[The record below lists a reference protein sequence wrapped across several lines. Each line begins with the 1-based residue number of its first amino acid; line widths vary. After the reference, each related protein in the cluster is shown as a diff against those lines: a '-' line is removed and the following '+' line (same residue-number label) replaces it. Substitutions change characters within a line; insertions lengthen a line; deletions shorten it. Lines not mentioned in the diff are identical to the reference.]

1 MESVWLRI
9 KGHALCLN
17 RRTLLIGACYAAPV
31 SSKLYSPPGRRP
43 GVSPPERVFGQL
55 KALVQRYQSTDDELV
70 ILGDLNARVA
80 KLRELPDAEADA
92 ELEIVA
98 QVVVGSAGLLRGIP
112 DRSCRDTENNA
123 FGRSLVELCKEM
135 ELVILNGRVEGDL
148 QGELTFWHKNGLGKS
163 MIDLLIT
170 TPGLYYKAAELRV
183 LSVPMAFTGPR
194 AGDLMSD
201 HCPVSLA
208 RDDASTLQSIGVAL
222 GKLGGEMNCTQV
234 VQTIGNQL
242 AGALDKAF
250 GSKRVRVAVVREQ
263 KDAPWW
269 TEECGLARL
278 AMLDYKARMRAEGRM
293 DDGVAKAEFS
303 RLRTRY
309 QRMRREAKE
318 RYRIDH
324 FEGLMQELL

>member
-1 MESVWLRI
+1 MVNDAAIRAVLPQGSKLFMAHGSEKRGGVAVWINRKLADAVELIGVSRAPIGMESVWLRI
-9 KGHALCLN
+9 KGHALCLK
-17 RRTLLIGACYAAPV
+17 RRNLLIGACYAAPV

-98 QVVVGSAGLLRGIP
+98 QAVVGSAGLLRGIP

-163 MIDLLIT
+163 MIDLFIT

-183 LSVPMAFTGPR
+183 LSVPMASTGPR
-194 AGDLMSD
+194 ASDLMSD
-201 HCPVSLA
+201 HCPVYLA
-208 RDDASTLQSIGVAL
+208 LQVLSGPGKTHARNQKAARFDTKRWPKYAKAFERDDASTLRSIG
-222 GKLGGEMNCTQV
+222 
-234 VQTIGNQL
+234 
-242 AGALDKAF
+242 
-250 GSKRVRVAVVREQ
+250 
-263 KDAPWW
+263 
-269 TEECGLARL
+269 
-278 AMLDYKARMRAEGRM
+278 
-293 DDGVAKAEFS
+293 S
-303 RLRTRY
+303 RF
-309 QRMRREAKE
+309 REA
-318 RYRIDH
+318 RGGR
-324 FEGLMQELL
+324 